1 MKQKNFLFFCVKIYG
16 KIFLKTIIYL
26 EVEKLIVFHQAR
38 RRKDTLKRGNKRHR
52 EMTTHEL
59 F

>member
-1 MKQKNFLFFCVKIYG
+1 MSYFFCVRIYG

-26 EVEKLIVFHQAR
+26 EVEELIVFNQGR

-52 EMTTHEL
+52 EMRTHEL